1 MPIYEYVCS
10 QCGRRCEVVQKVSDP
25 PLKKCK
31 SCGGALKKVISAP
44 AIKFKGNG
52 WYITDYA
59 RKSTPET
66 GGESKDKG
74 KSKAVDSCQDV
85 TKAKSESKKSGPTPA
100 KE

>member
-10 QCGRRCEVVQKVSDP
+10 QCGRRCEVVQKVNDP

-44 AIKFKGNG
+44 AIQFKGNG

-59 RKSTPET
+59 RKSTPEA

-74 KSKAVDSCQDV
+74 KSKAVDSCQDAAEP
-85 TKAKSESKKSGPTPA
+85 KAESKKPAPTTA